1 MRNGALRAITGL
13 IAMAAGAVQAAGIS
27 PASYS
32 ATIGVGETVEVV
44 KTVQTDPTLDLVDFY
59 FLADNTGSMGG
70 VIGNVKSVSS
80 SLLTELQ
87 ATYAN
92 AAFGVGRYLGD
103 PSEGYASYHTYDYG
117 TAYDVIQPVTTDT
130 AAVAAA
136 IGEWYSSGGGDTPEA
151 NLYALHQAATE
162 GADTAGPGT
171 GSGEATGWRAGAQ
184 KVILWFGDA
193 PGHQDTVTLADAIS
207 TLLSE
212 GVIVVAFNSVG
223 PGRGIDK
230 SFEDGTGDSRDQA
243 SAVTDATGGALVNN
257 FASVPVEDLV
267 STIIDA
273 VGSATATF
281 DLSLY
286 VAGGDTS
293 GLDVSFACTDAAG
306 CTGVTGGESREFTM
320 TVTGLSP
327 GVYDFTVGVTG
338 FAGAIEEDRI
348 TVTGGGEPLP
358 EPASVLLLGA
368 GLAGLGLA
376 RRRR

>member
-1 MRNGALRAITGL
+1 MRNGILSAI
-13 IAMAAGAVQAAGIS
+13 AGALAMVAGAAQAAGIS

-70 VIGNVKSVSS
+70 VISNVKTVAG
-80 SLLTELQ
+80 SLLSELQ

-103 PSEGYASYHTYDYG
+103 PSETLESYDS
-117 TAYDVIQPVTTDT
+117 AYDVIEPVTTDN

-136 IGEWYSSGGGDTPEA
+136 IGEWYASGGGDTPEA

-184 KVILWFGDA
+184 KVILWFGDV
-193 PGHQDTVTLADAIS
+193 PGHQDTVTLADAIA

-212 GVIVVAFNSVG
+212 GVIVVAFNSG
-223 PGRGIDK
+223 LAGSGIDAPYP
-230 SFEDGTGDSRDQA
+230 DGTGDTRNQA
-243 SAVTDATGGALVNN
+243 SAITDATGGALVNN
-257 FASVPVEDLV
+257 FSSVPVGDLV
-267 STIIDA
+267 STIVDA
-273 VGSATATF
+273 VGTATATF

-320 TVTGLSP
+320 TITGLSP
-327 GVYDFTVGVTG
+327 GVYEFTVGVTG
-338 FAGAIEEDRI
+338 FAEAIEEDRI
-348 TVTGGGEPLP
+348 TVTGGGEPIP

-368 GLAGLGLA
+368 GLAGLGFA

>member
-1 MRNGALRAITGL
+1 MRNEVLSAIAGAL
-13 IAMAAGAVQAAGIS
+13 AMTAGAVQAAGIS

-59 FLADNTGSMGG
+59 FLADNTGSMGP
-70 VIGNVKSVSS
+70 VLGNVKSVSS

-103 PSEGYASYHTYDYG
+103 PSEGDGYDG
-117 TAYDVIQPVTTDT
+117 AYDVIQAITTDT
-130 AAVAAA
+130 AAVSTA
-136 IGEWYSSGGGDTPEA
+136 IDSWFAGGGGDTPEA

-162 GADTAGPGT
+162 GGDTAGPGT

-184 KVILWFGDA
+184 KVILWFGDV

-207 TLLSE
+207 ALLSE
-212 GVIVVAFNSVG
+212 GVIVVAFNSRPAG
-223 PGRGIDK
+223 SGIDAPYP
-230 SFEDGTGDSRDQA
+230 DGTGDDRNQA
-243 SAVTDATGGALVNN
+243 SAITDASGGALVNN

-267 STIIDA
+267 NTIVDA
-273 VGSATATF
+273 VGTATATF

-293 GLDVSFACTDAAG
+293 GLDVSFSCTDAAG

-320 TVTGLSP
+320 TITGLTP
-327 GVYDFTVGVTG
+327 GFYEFTVGVTG
-338 FAGAIEEDRI
+338 FAEAIEEDRI
-348 TVTGGGEPLP
+348 TVTGGGEPIP

-368 GLAGLGLA
+368 GLAGLGFA